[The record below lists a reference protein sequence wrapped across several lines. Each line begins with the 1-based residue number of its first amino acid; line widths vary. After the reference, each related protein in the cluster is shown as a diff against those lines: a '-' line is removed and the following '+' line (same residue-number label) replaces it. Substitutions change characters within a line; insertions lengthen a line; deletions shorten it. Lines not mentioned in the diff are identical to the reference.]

1 MGIFI
6 LIDLNPVWTLSAEIS
21 WIFFF
26 IWLSLHHWCSALNSV
41 TLSSSLI
48 HHHIS
53 VKMELRELFPSN
65 FYNLHQFCH
74 LKVAWDVLIVYGKF
88 FFTLDFPL
96 KLFLFLYFILC
107 TSKTSTTYLSIPST
121 YLLILVQI
129 LKSFLKGFHDPCFW
143 TFDWNENEMLLHF
156 EEEREK
162 KICN

>member
-1 MGIFI
+1 
-6 LIDLNPVWTLSAEIS
+6 
-21 WIFFF
+21 
-26 IWLSLHHWCSALNSV
+26 
-41 TLSSSLI
+41 
-48 HHHIS
+48 
-53 VKMELRELFPSN
+53 MELRELFPSN

-162 KICN
+162 KFVIKNGFLETYFFPGSIGCFLIWQRATFVVITESLFYPGKVQVKC